1 MYLISV
7 LKHTHTCSERE
18 KETGRQT
25 QGQTKDRKRDFKWS
39 YTSWDYNASP
49 NNYRLTKSS
58 VLGMESLTLSSNIG
72 KGGPPKEYQ
81 DNISYCHCL

>member
-25 QGQTKDRKRDFKWS
+25 QGQTKDREILNGVIPHGIIMLHLITID
-39 YTSWDYNASP
+39 
-49 NNYRLTKSS
+49 
-58 VLGMESLTLSSNIG
+58 
-72 KGGPPKEYQ
+72 
-81 DNISYCHCL
+81 